1 LRGLVS
7 CPPIGRLGE
16 PPRGTARPA
25 GLGPTRPAGLGPTR
39 PYTPAMRRWVCIVAL
54 LAGFAGDD
62 YVRGIR
68 LREPVA
74 VQRLIQ
80 TRRRGTHGLVPTGA
94 WWTRQT
100 G

>member
-1 LRGLVS
+1 MHRSPGGVTCEAS
-7 CPPIGRLGE
+7 FP
-16 PPRGTARPA
+16 ARDRA
-25 GLGPTRPAGLGPTR
+25 LAGLGPTR

-74 VQRLIQ
+74 VERLID
-80 TRRRGTHGLVPTGA
+80 TRRRGTRGLVPTGA
-94 WWTRQT
+94 WWSRPT

>member
-1 LRGLVS
+1 MHRSPGGVTCEALFS
-7 CPPIGRLGE
+7 CP
-16 PPRGTARPA
+16 AA
-25 GLGPTRPAGLGPTR
+25 TR

-74 VQRLIQ
+74 VERLID
-80 TRRRGTHGLVPTGA
+80 TRRRGTRGLVPTGA
-94 WWTRQT
+94 WWLRPT

>member
-1 LRGLVS
+1 MHRSPGGVS
-7 CPPIGRLGE
+7 CEASFPCRLFVTGDPPS
-16 PPRGTARPA
+16 
-25 GLGPTRPAGLGPTR
+25 R

-62 YVRGIR
+62 YVRGVR

-74 VQRLIQ
+74 VERVIE
-80 TRRRGTHGLVPTGA
+80 TRRRGTRGLVPTGA
-94 WWTRQT
+94 WWTRPT